1 MNYVWEAAL
10 QADAERIPREKI
22 RYVPVDNGSPY
33 TEIVR
38 ELINE
43 KSLGEPEVLINP
55 LYRFADVCSDIF
67 SKNLE
72 GFEQTREIFFR
83 VLMQYMVQLD
93 LRQGLDKQEYDLC
106 FLIKDILQGVFGYDA
121 AFIIRSFEKEKLRQ
135 LLRLI
140 LKLYQC
146 GSSVYL
152 FREVMRYLYPDS
164 LVYASNED
172 VRQILIYVGR
182 KETETEQ
189 KKLEFLQGMFLP
201 IYYHVFIFWEHH
213 FGIIDVEETMELDH
227 MVLF

>member
-1 MNYVWEAAL
+1 MLRGFPEAL
-10 QADAERIPREKI
+10 QA
-22 RYVPVDNGSPY
+22 
-33 TEIVR
+33 
-38 ELINE
+38 
-43 KSLGEPEVLINP
+43 
-55 LYRFADVCSDIF
+55 CS
-67 SKNLE
+67 
-72 GFEQTREIFFR
+72 
-83 VLMQYMVQLD
+83 
-93 LRQGLDKQEYDLC
+93 
-106 FLIKDILQGVFGYDA
+106 
-121 AFIIRSFEKEKLRQ
+121 AFPLRQ

>member
-83 VLMQYMVQLD
+83 VLM
-93 LRQGLDKQEYDLC
+93 
-106 FLIKDILQGVFGYDA
+106 
-121 AFIIRSFEKEKLRQ
+121 
-135 LLRLI
+135 
-140 LKLYQC
+140 
-146 GSSVYL
+146 
-152 FREVMRYLYPDS
+152 
-164 LVYASNED
+164 
-172 VRQILIYVGR
+172 
-182 KETETEQ
+182 
-189 KKLEFLQGMFLP
+189 
-201 IYYHVFIFWEHH
+201 
-213 FGIIDVEETMELDH
+213 
-227 MVLF
+227 

>member
-106 FLIKDILQGVFGYDA
+106 FLIKDILQGVFGKDA

-182 KETETEQ
+182 KETETN
-189 KKLEFLQGMFLP
+189 KKSWSFCRACFFL
-201 IYYHVFIFWEHH
+201 FITMYLFS
-213 FGIIDVEETMELDH
+213 GSIISGL
-227 MVLF
+227 

>member
-1 MNYVWEAAL
+1 M
-10 QADAERIPREKI
+10 
-22 RYVPVDNGSPY
+22 
-33 TEIVR
+33 
-38 ELINE
+38 
-43 KSLGEPEVLINP
+43 
-55 LYRFADVCSDIF
+55 
-67 SKNLE
+67 
-72 GFEQTREIFFR
+72 
-83 VLMQYMVQLD
+83 
-93 LRQGLDKQEYDLC
+93 
-106 FLIKDILQGVFGYDA
+106 FGKDA

-227 MVLF
+227 MVFFRKNGQTMGERNGTGKQIRICTEKEYGKEGADPLPQIGPSVNDCLPAKGNLQNGKDYTGRCKPHG